1 MLEDGNYCWYIVRK
15 TVRITW
21 NITETTGASHQF
33 HFFICF
39 CWWASSYDDTTLRGG
54 RTICCPANRFSR
66 LSLPV
71 DFEQPVGFPMKLR
84 MTKQW
89 LWSCEA
95 AHDETM
101 VVKQW
106 NEAAHDET
114 MVVKQWSCAWRNTF
128 FVVTLM
134 CGKLQTRLICTG
146 QQGCG
151 AGAQGIS
158 DRWRRNQKLFDHGF
172 EAGPWNF
179 GSSS

>member
-54 RTICCPANRFSR
+54 RAICCPANRFSR

-89 LWSCEA
+89 LCE
-95 AHDETM
+95 
-101 VVKQW
+101 K
-106 NEAAHDET
+106 
-114 MVVKQWSCAWRNTF
+114 CADTF

-158 DRWRRNQKLFDHGF
+158 DRWRRNQKLFDRGF